1 MYWLTPVDDGGA
13 IMTFY
18 IFRVDGIDT
27 VNTVLKRLRGSPLP
41 EADTSL

>member
-1 MYWLTPVDDGGA
+1 MYRLTPVDNGDA
-13 IMTFY
+13 IMAVY
-18 IFRVDGIDT
+18 MFRVDGIDT